1 MSKTAAPRTRNGP
14 RTRERLLGAALVEFQ
29 RAGMAAAETDVKRN
43 DANRKIPDFYLG
55 GDLGVDSREML
66 EIWYEL
72 EQRLGIRIKDEEK
85 RDLYTLGDV
94 VAVVDA
100 KLGLQAGVA

>member
-1 MSKTAAPRTRNGP
+1 METKTKTLKAV
-14 RTRERLLGAALVEFQ
+14 L
-29 RAGMAAAETDVKRN
+29 
-43 DANRKIPDFYLG
+43 DAINEIKKTGFEPESVDLDFYLG

-72 EQRLGIRIKDEEK
+72 EQRLDMRVQDEEK

-94 VAVVDA
+94 VALVESKTVKPA
-100 KLGLQAGVA
+100 AVTA

>member
-1 MSKTAAPRTRNGP
+1 MNIRNSDALTTVLDAINEIKQTGCGP
-14 RTRERLLGAALVEFQ
+14 KSVESY
-29 RAGMAAAETDVKRN
+29 
-43 DANRKIPDFYLG
+43 FYLG

-72 EQRLGIRIKDEEK
+72 EQRLAIRVKDEEK

-94 VAVVDA
+94 VKIVES
-100 KLGLQAGVA
+100 KLNTQVGVTE

>member
-1 MSKTAAPRTRNGP
+1 MTMRQDTVAAVLAAINDIKKTGFTNDS
-14 RTRERLLGAALVEFQ
+14 VE
-29 RAGMAAAETDVKRN
+29 A
-43 DANRKIPDFYLG
+43 DFYLG

-72 EQRLGIRIKDEEK
+72 EQRLGIHVKDEEK

-94 VAVVDA
+94 VAVLDA
-100 KLGLQAGVA
+100 KLGSHAGAA